1 MSPNP
6 RNRILYLISR
16 SVSRLKYYSIKRFS
30 DQGITISPSQMGIL
44 FFLNINGDMNMSAL
58 SSGMGLDNSTL
69 TRLVD
74 KLVKADF
81 VQRTPNPA
89 DRRGFLVR
97 ITDAGRNEGVRAAA
111 ISQEIN
117 REILEGF
124 TESEIEIFIRVLESF
139 LTKFDT
145 GKGEL

>member
-1 MSPNP
+1 MNQK
-6 RNRILYLISR
+6 NRILYLISR

-44 FFLNINGDMNMSAL
+44 FFLNIKGEMNMSAL
-58 SSGMGLDNSTL
+58 SSSMGLDNSTL

-74 KLVKADF
+74 KLVKAGF
-81 VQRTPNPA
+81 AERIPNPL
-89 DRRGFLVR
+89 DRRGFLVQ
-97 ITDAGRNEGVRAAA
+97 ITEPGRKEGGRAAA

-117 REILEGF
+117 RKILEGF

-139 LTKFDT
+139 LIKFNT
-145 GKGEL
+145 EKGEL